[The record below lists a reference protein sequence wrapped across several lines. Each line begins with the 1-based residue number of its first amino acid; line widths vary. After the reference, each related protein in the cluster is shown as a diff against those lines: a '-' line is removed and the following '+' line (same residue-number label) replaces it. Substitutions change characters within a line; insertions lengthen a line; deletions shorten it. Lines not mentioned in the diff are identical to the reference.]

1 MLNNAKGFNRI
12 YIATGFTDLRRG
24 IEGLSGIIEKEFHLD
39 PFDRNTL
46 FLFCGKRN
54 DRIKGLLWEGDG
66 FLLLYKRLASG
77 AFSWPRSSQEAL
89 EISPKQFRLLMS
101 GFDVVAKKPISQI
114 REPLE
119 LF

>member
-46 FLFCGKRN
+46 FLFCGNRN

-77 AFSWPRSSQEAL
+77 GFLMAPV
-89 EISPKQFRLLMS
+89 ISGSVGDHVETIPPV
-101 GFDVVAKKPISQI
+101 DVRV
-114 REPLE
+114 
-119 LF
+119 

>member
-54 DRIKGLLWEGDG
+54 DRIKGLLWEGRRFSPFVQVACLGG
-66 FLLLYKRLASG
+66 FLMALVISG
-77 AFSWPRSSQEAL
+77 SVGDHAETIP
-89 EISPKQFRLLMS
+89 PV
-101 GFDVVAKKPISQI
+101 DVRV
-114 REPLE
+114 
-119 LF
+119 

>member
-24 IEGLSGIIEKEFHLD
+24 IEGLSGSIEKEFHLD

-66 FLLLYKRLASG
+66 FLLFMVTGTNVLCA
-77 AFSWPRSSQEAL
+77 AFSQVNRW
-89 EISPKQFRLLMS
+89 
-101 GFDVVAKKPISQI
+101 GTDG
-114 REPLE
+114 
-119 LF
+119 LFMTNLIFNFQ